1 MSPDLKYLIYCVVLL
16 ETRLDRSLLGYEE
29 LMPILHIEDNADN
42 RLLVRVVLEPQGYR
56 VVDAENGP
64 LGIEAALRERPR
76 LILLDVN
83 LPGLDGCEVVAHLK
97 KLPQLAST
105 PVIALTAYAMP
116 GDRER
121 ILAAGCDGYIEK
133 PIDIEQFPLRI
144 REYLAT
150 PRFTG

>member
-1 MSPDLKYLIYCVVLL
+1 
-16 ETRLDRSLLGYEE
+16 
-29 LMPILHIEDNADN
+29 MPILHIEDNADN

-56 VVDAENGP
+56 IIDAVNGT

-83 LPGLDGCEVVAHLK
+83 LPGLDGCEVVARLK
-97 KLPQLAST
+97 AMSEFAST

-144 REYLAT
+144 REYL
-150 PRFTG
+150 RR